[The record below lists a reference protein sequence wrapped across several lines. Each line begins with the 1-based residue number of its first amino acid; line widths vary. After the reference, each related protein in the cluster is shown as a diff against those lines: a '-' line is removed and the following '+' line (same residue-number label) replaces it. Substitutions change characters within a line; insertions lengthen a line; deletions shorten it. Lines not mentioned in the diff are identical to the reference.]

1 MAKPRQTRSVS
12 EVGSSAPA
20 RVAEES
26 ASPPHSAK
34 GSPLDDG
41 FGPLPPETLKALAS
55 SSIAR
60 RFPKHAVLIHEGEHG
75 DSLFIVLSGR
85 LKVYASNALGREIVI
100 DFHGPGECVGE
111 MSIDGSPRSA
121 SVMTTEATTCAIVSR
136 AQFRDFLHDHP
147 DFALFLIG
155 KLIQRARRAT
165 DNVKSL
171 ALSDVYGRLVRL
183 LTTLSREEDGRI
195 VVAEKLTQ
203 QEIAE
208 RVGSSRDMISRLM
221 KDLVAGGYLSVEER
235 KIVILKRP
243 PAAW

>member
-1 MAKPRQTRSVS
+1 MSKSRQAPPGTSAAPPSATRSAAEPAS
-12 EVGSSAPA
+12 PA
-20 RVAEES
+20 RLGKA
-26 ASPPHSAK
+26 
-34 GSPLDDG
+34 SPLDDG
-41 FGPLPPETLKALAS
+41 FGPLPPETLKALAA

-60 RFPKHAVLIHEGEHG
+60 RFPKNAVLINEGELG

-85 LKVYASNALGREIVI
+85 LKVYASNAAGKEIVI

-121 SVMTTEATTCAIVSR
+121 SVMTTEPTACAIVSR

-147 DFALFLIG
+147 DFALYLIG
-155 KLIQRARRAT
+155 KLIQRARSAT
-165 DNVKSL
+165 ENVKSL

-183 LTTLSREEDGRI
+183 LNALAHEVGGRL
-195 VVAEKLTQ
+195 VVTEKLTQ

-208 RVGSSRDMISRLM
+208 RVGSSRDMITRLM

-235 KIVILKRP
+235 TIVILKRP

>member
-1 MAKPRQTRSVS
+1 MSKIRQTRPPADVA
-12 EVGSSAPA
+12 SAPSA
-20 RVAEES
+20 RA
-26 ASPPHSAK
+26 AK
-34 GSPLDDG
+34 GSPLDEG
-41 FGPLPPETLKALAS
+41 FGPLPPETLKDLAS

-60 RFPKHAVLIHEGEHG
+60 RFPKNSVLIHEGEQG

-85 LKVYASNALGREIVI
+85 LKVYASNSAGKEIVI

-111 MSIDGSPRSA
+111 MSLDGSPRSA
-121 SVMTTEATTCAIVSR
+121 SVMTTEPTTCAIVSR
-136 AQFRDFLHDHP
+136 TQFRDFLHEHP
-147 DFALFLIG
+147 DFALYLIG

-165 DNVKSL
+165 ESVKSL

-183 LTTLSREEDGRI
+183 LTELARDVDGRL

-203 QEIAE
+203 QQIAE
-208 RVGSSRDMISRLM
+208 RVGSSRDMITRLM

-235 KIVILKRP
+235 TIVILKRP

>member
-1 MAKPRQTRSVS
+1 MSKMRQTRPTADVASDP
-12 EVGSSAPA
+12 SARGP
-20 RVAEES
+20 
-26 ASPPHSAK
+26 K
-34 GSPLDDG
+34 GSPLDAG

-60 RFPKHAVLIHEGEHG
+60 RFPKNAVLIHEGEQG

-85 LKVYASNALGREIVI
+85 LKVYASNSAGKEIVI

-111 MSIDGSPRSA
+111 MSLDGSPRSA
-121 SVMTTEATTCAIVSR
+121 SVMTTEPTTCAIVSR
-136 AQFRDFLHDHP
+136 TQFRDFLHEHP
-147 DFALFLIG
+147 GFALYLIG

-165 DNVKSL
+165 ENVKSL

-183 LTTLSREEDGRI
+183 LTELARDVDGRL

-203 QEIAE
+203 QQIAE
-208 RVGSSRDMISRLM
+208 RVGSSRDMITRLM

-235 KIVILKRP
+235 TIVILKRP